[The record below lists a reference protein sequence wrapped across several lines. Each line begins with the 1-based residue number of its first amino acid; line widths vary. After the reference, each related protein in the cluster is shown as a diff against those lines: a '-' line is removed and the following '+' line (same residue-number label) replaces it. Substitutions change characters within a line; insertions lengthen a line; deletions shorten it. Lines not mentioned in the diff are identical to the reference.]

1 MAFACCKRWAGSGAL
16 AWAVTEP
23 VGVWVVWGWWVG
35 WWERCRLRAHLNP
48 LPLSGIT
55 EPIATGV
62 DAGLRLGVGKAEQ
75 DAFYVAAENV
85 TRRKLES
92 EVQAAEDADAA
103 ARREQKVERDRRI
116 QDDVSNALKPLYC
129 EVGIYWA
136 W

>member
-1 MAFACCKRWAGSGAL
+1 M
-16 AWAVTEP
+16 
-23 VGVWVVWGWWVG
+23 G